1 MHLHRIPT
9 SRAVLAGLVAAAAAV
24 FSAEPGDA
32 ADALR
37 ARLRARFAETDK
49 LAVVADFMGGAD
61 YPSAALRAAR
71 ARLDADAGGLAE
83 IDASLAAV
91 ETDALAA
98 LSAATVW
105 RLGTQ
110 YVDALAAPR
119 GALIAVNARSGERTA
134 GVVVPLT
141 DAEAAGPVEVRD
153 AFERPVPAQR
163 VVDADGRPAVAF
175 VVYKAPPHGY
185 RTYRVGRAVS
195 PTTAAKDPTPDAPT
209 RADPTLENDD
219 LRAVVDVKSGALRS
233 LVAKATGTAL
243 VVETAAAG
251 DVAAS
256 RPDTEPVV
264 VRVVERGPVRTVV
277 RVSPRADRGAAAA
290 SSRAAAPESAPT
302 GPTLDYVLWKAVPRL
317 DVVVRGALPQ
327 DGGAPLPAFGTAR
340 AAAATAAPAGA
351 APAWS
356 RAGGLAVLCDGVV
369 AARGE
374 DGVVRLRLPS
384 AGEVR
389 GSFVGTCALMAAADD
404 AAAETEARA
413 LPTPLRTARVRPDE
427 RGRERAPELNGHKD
441 EIGRGTWLTCEDA
454 AADVESFSR
463 ADDGAWLVRVR
474 DRANSRRDVVVSF
487 PFDVVAASVERADGG
502 PSVPLEVRDARVATL
517 PLAAGA
523 ATLLRI
529 LPRL

>member
-1 MHLHRIPT
+1 MHLPRIPT
-9 SRAVLAGLVAAAAAV
+9 SRAFFAGLVAAAAAL
-24 FSAEPGDA
+24 FHAEPGDA

-37 ARLRARFAETDK
+37 ARLRARVAETDK
-49 LAVVADFMGGAD
+49 LAVVADFMGGAA
-61 YPSAALRAAR
+61 YPAAALRAAR
-71 ARLDADAGGLAE
+71 ERLDADAGGFAE

-134 GVVVPLT
+134 GVVVTLT

-153 AFERPVPAQR
+153 AFERPVPSQR

-251 DVAAS
+251 DAAAS
-256 RPDTEPVV
+256 RPDAEPVA

-277 RVSPRADRGAAAA
+277 RVSPRVVRGAGAA
-290 SSRAAAPESAPT
+290 SSRGAAPESAPT

-317 DVVVRGALPQ
+317 DVVVRGAFPR
-327 DGGAPLPAFGTAR
+327 DGGAPLPAFGTA
-340 AAAATAAPAGA
+340 ASAATAAAAGA
-351 APAWS
+351 APAWT
-356 RAGGLAVLCDGVV
+356 RVGGLAVLCDGVV
-369 AARGE
+369 ATRGA
-374 DGVVRLRLPS
+374 DGAVRLRLPS
-384 AGEVR
+384 AGDVR
-389 GSFVGTCALMAAADD
+389 GAFVGTCALMAAADD
-404 AAAETEARA
+404 AAAEAEARA

-463 ADDGAWLVRVR
+463 ADDGAWLVRIR

-487 PFDVVAASVERADGG
+487 PFDVAAASVERAEGG
-502 PSVPLEVRDARVATL
+502 PPAALEVRDARVATL

-523 ATLLRI
+523 ATLLRVQ
-529 LPRL
+529 PRR